1 MKSNKVNTERR
12 KLFARFGIG
21 ALSAGLMS
29 VIPAKLF
36 SGMKSEEKKS
46 AQSEQSKKSVSISIN
61 PNAVKRTK
69 RLK

>member
-29 VIPAKLF
+29 VIPVKLF
-36 SGMKSEEKKS
+36 SWMKSEEKIS
-46 AQSEQSKKSVSISIN
+46 AQSAQSKKSVSISIN